1 MVRDWGSN
9 RRVHDVLRR
18 VRDLLDRVLL
28 AGIAYVRGCELKASK
43 DLHAEVF
50 GETLHEQ
57 EVTVVFSEV
66 AGACED
72 CCYVSELAAILGEV
86 LASAETG
93 LRGAR
98 DEVFEVFNGKE
109 QPAIGADIL
118 LQNRPLEIRIRRGRV
133 AELRETPPKAALG
146 IGSVPESVSLLV
158 EIGLD
163 ASELEAVFE
172 VIEKA

>member
-1 MVRDWGSN
+1 MVRDRGSN

-28 AGIAYVRGCELKASK
+28 AGIAYVRGRELKTSK
-43 DLHAEVF
+43 DLRAEVF

-57 EVTVVFSEV
+57 EVAVVFSQV

-86 LASAETG
+86 LASAEAG
-93 LRGAR
+93 LRGAG

-109 QPAIGADIL
+109 QPAIGADVL
-118 LQNRPLEIRIRRGRV
+118 RQNRPLEIRVRRGRV
-133 AELRETPPKAALG
+133 AELWETLPKVSLG
-146 IGSVPESVSLLV
+146 LGGVPEGMLLLV
-158 EIGLD
+158 KIGLST
-163 ASELEAVFE
+163 SELKAVLE
-172 VIEKA
+172 VVKKA